1 MIGPV
6 EVLLLLALLASPGK
20 SSLDLAAEA
29 LADFRPDDAVK
40 LLTKAKDEG
49 PYLHADHVRLY
60 EQLGIAYAYLEKPED
75 AKHAFEVML
84 ALEPT
89 HAISYT
95 LSPKVT
101 FLFEQAR
108 EHASERPAPTLDL
121 SWSRELTVEDPIPI
135 AVEVVADPQQFLE
148 RARLFYRTKG
158 MPKWSS
164 TDVDLLDVGRA
175 ARVELPPA
183 APAAER
189 PETVELYAI
198 AYDEPGNE
206 VLLWGTERR
215 PREIGLRYEP
225 PDPWYGKWWVWVA
238 AGVVVAGAAGSAV
251 FAVTREP
258 GPTVPGDLVVPR

>member
-1 MIGPV
+1 MMAPV
-6 EVLLLLALLASPGK
+6 EVLLLLALASPGQG
-20 SSLDLAAEA
+20 SLDRAAKA
-29 LADFRPDDAVK
+29 LADFRPDDAVA
-40 LLTKAKDEG
+40 LLTKAKEEG

-60 EQLGIAYAYLEKPED
+60 EQLGIAYAYLEKPEE
-75 AKHAFEVML
+75 ARHAFEVML

-108 EHASERPAPTLDL
+108 ERASERPSPTLDL
-121 SWSRELTVEDPIPI
+121 SWSRDLTVEDPIPI
-135 AVEVVADPQQFLE
+135 AVEVVADPQGFLE

-158 MPKWSS
+158 MPRWSS
-164 TDVDLLDVGRA
+164 TDVDLLEAGRA

-183 APAAER
+183 APDAKR
-189 PETVELYAI
+189 PEAVELYAI
-198 AYDEPGNE
+198 AYDERGNE
-206 VLLWGTERR
+206 VLLWGSQRR

-258 GPTVPGDLVVPR
+258 GPTVPGSLEIR